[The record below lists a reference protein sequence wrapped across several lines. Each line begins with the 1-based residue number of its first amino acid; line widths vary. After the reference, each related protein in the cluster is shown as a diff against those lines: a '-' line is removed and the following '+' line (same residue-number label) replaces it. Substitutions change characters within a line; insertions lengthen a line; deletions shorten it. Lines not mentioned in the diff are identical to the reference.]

1 MMSLQQLKDRIN
13 HKAKQNS
20 LNAQILL
27 RNYMMERLLE
37 RISLSDFKNHFILKG
52 GMLVA
57 ALVGVEL
64 RSTIDM
70 DATIKAY
77 PVTAEAL
84 ENAFN
89 SIIQVKVDDGVKMKI
104 KKISEIRLENEYN
117 GYRISMDAMMDDAR
131 IPMKIDV
138 TTGDKITPGE
148 RVYQYDLMLENRSIE
163 ILAYNVETVVAEKL
177 ETIIVRSTANTMM
190 RDFYDVYV
198 LHKLQGE
205 KINAGVLKNALKETS
220 QKRSSGKEISSGDT
234 IIEEIF
240 NDDVLKEYW
249 EQYRNEYKYAEEI
262 TWDDVRQAV
271 KTLWSSATDKG
282 GQ

>member
-177 ETIIVRSTANTMM
+177 ETIIVRSTANTRM

-205 KINAGVLKNALKETS
+205 KNQCRCAEKCIKGNITEKKLREGNFF
-220 QKRSSGKEISSGDT
+220 RGYDHR
-234 IIEEIF
+234 
-240 NDDVLKEYW
+240 
-249 EQYRNEYKYAEEI
+249 RNI
-262 TWDDVRQAV
+262 Q
-271 KTLWSSATDKG
+271 
-282 GQ
+282 